1 MEFSKP
7 VSNGNRP
14 LNVQLFGFGI
24 TQIGQGNTMH
34 AKGTMSQRRSLI
46 RALLSLISR
55 DNEEIMSRGPHGPRH
70 GVPRAGAT

>member
-14 LNVQLFGFGI
+14 LNVLLFGFGI

-34 AKGTMSQRRSLI
+34 AK
-46 RALLSLISR
+46 
-55 DNEEIMSRGPHGPRH
+55 
-70 GVPRAGAT
+70 